1 MGYLTNSQEMTLSW
15 KGPKGCIFRV
25 DVDLRKMYIFFD
37 HIEAMSHGDDAD
49 LPCDIKLE
57 LALKDLRLV
66 REVQSTRGHK
76 PALAMLLQLWTPP
89 LISYKAADDDVYL
102 STQSPLPDDD
112 DPWIRTIDFTPD
124 KSIGRCLTYII
135 SVSPSEGTAFRKVLE
150 HFRVHRLWK
159 SSLEPLT
166 CLWERK
172 QEYQRHDFFLV
183 PKHKLISFNEM
194 FLVNALVHRGV
205 LNVTS
210 LTDEF
215 YMTVKSNPPLAV
227 YALQQMLTYTH
238 PVYSGVKRL
247 HQVMERA
254 KRDNVRQERKGLPPG
269 CMVIRRLIFTPTR
282 AFCLPPE
289 VEKSNRVLRHF
300 HQDSDRFLRV
310 SFVDDDLQKLT
321 SSALTI
327 HVPSFGRTLFLNSKA
342 NPRTEIYG
350 RVLRILK
357 QGFVLCGWQYSF
369 LAFSGNQLR
378 EGSLWFF
385 AGNAHR
391 IRKWMGQFP
400 MGNVAKYAA
409 RMGHCFSSTTATLKV
424 GKEERL
430 DLPDIIRNGYTFS
443 DGCGRIAP
451 GFACQVAK
459 MLNLSQVPTA
469 YQIRYAGY
477 KGVATVWPIEPAL
490 HTGYKLGL
498 RQSMHKFESRHID
511 LEVILWTQFNPGYLN
526 REIITLLSTLQVPNE
541 VFEALQDA
549 QLTRLDAL
557 LHDPAV
563 ALEVLM
569 TTCTD
574 DLHSTAVTMLQGGF
588 SPKSE
593 TYLYNMLLS
602 IRTYQLEDLV
612 AKARIFVPQGRFLMG
627 CMDETALLQYG
638 QCFIQVTGP
647 ASNDCLYEEGRL
659 CTEQQR
665 SSVQVRHG
673 GLILQTIQSHCMV
686 VLQTPQALD
695 SRTVF

>member
-76 PALAMLLQLWTPP
+76 PALAILLQLWTPP

-159 SSLEPLT
+159 SSLEHLT

-247 HQVMERA
+247 QQVMERA

-342 NPRTEIYG
+342 NLRTEIYR

-647 ASNDCLYEEGRL
+647 ASKDCLYEEGRL

>member
-1 MGYLTNSQEMTLSW
+1 MGYLTNSQEITLSW
-15 KGPKGCIFRV
+15 RGPKGCIFRV
-25 DVDLRKMYIFFD
+25 DLDLWKMYIFFD
-37 HIEAMSHGDDAD
+37 HIEAMSHGDAAD
-49 LPCDIKLE
+49 LPCDFKLE
-57 LALKDLRLV
+57 LMLKDLRLV

-76 PALAMLLQLWTPP
+76 SELAIMLQLWTPP
-89 LISYKAADDDVYL
+89 LISYKAANDDVYL
-102 STQSPLPDDD
+102 STQAPLPDDE

-150 HFRVHRLWK
+150 YFRVQRLCK
-159 SSLEPLT
+159 SPLEHIT
-166 CLWERK
+166 CPWERK
-172 QEYQRHDFFLV
+172 QYYQRHDFFLV
-183 PKHKLISFNEM
+183 PKHKLLSFNEM
-194 FLVNALVHRGV
+194 FLVNALVHRGI

-247 HQVMERA
+247 QQVMERA
-254 KRDNVRQERKGLPPG
+254 KRDNVRQERKALPPG

-300 HQDSDRFLRV
+300 HHESDRFLRV
-310 SFVDDDLQKLT
+310 SFVDDDLQKLS

-327 HVPSFGRTLFLNSKA
+327 HVPSFFRSLSLKPKA
-342 NPRTEIYG
+342 NLRTEIYHK
-350 RVLRILK
+350 VLKILK
-357 QGFVLCGWQYSF
+357 QGFVLCGRRYSF
-369 LAFSGNQLR
+369 LAFSANQLR

-385 AGNAHR
+385 AGDAHQ

-400 MGNVAKYAA
+400 TTNVARYAA

-430 DLPDIIRNGYTFS
+430 DLPDVERNGYTFS

-451 GFACQVAK
+451 VFASQVAK

-490 HTGYKLGL
+490 HTRYKLGL
-498 RQSMHKFESRHID
+498 RHSMHKFESEHTD
-511 LEVILWTQFNPGYLN
+511 LEVIGWTQFYPGYLN
-526 REIITLLSTLQVPNE
+526 REIISLLSTLQVPNE

-557 LHDPAV
+557 LHDPAI

-588 SPKSE
+588 SPISE
-593 TYLYNMLLS
+593 THLYNMLLS

-612 AKARIFVPQGRFLMG
+612 AKARIFVPQGGFLMG
-627 CMDETALLQYG
+627 CMDETGLLQYG

-647 ASNDCLYEEGRL
+647 ASKDCFYEEGRL
-659 CTEQQR
+659 CTQQQR

-673 GLILQTIQSHCMV
+673 GLKIQNIQSRCMV
-686 VLQTPQALD
+686 ALQTPQALD